1 MSSLLP
7 LPNATHS
14 PTVLVAD
21 DDRILRTLLAG
32 ILEDN
37 GYDVVEAVDGQDA
50 YSILS
55 KQPGSIDAALLDRNM
70 PGLDGLSLI
79 RLMKQNKELAQLPVV
94 MVTGASKPEQIR
106 EGLNAGVFYY
116 LTKPVERT
124 VVGAVVNSAVTEGRR
139 RRNFS
144 RQLQQHSGL
153 AMLQQG
159 LFTCHNCAEA
169 EQLATHLAPL
179 FPQPG
184 RALNGIAALLLNAVE
199 HGLLGLGYTLK
210 GEFLATG
217 SWQDEVAK
225 REALPENATRQVRVV
240 IERQPNLTR
249 LTIADPG
256 PGFDWRTY
264 LDFSHERAT
273 ARHGRGI
280 AQARASGFDKLAY
293 NPAGNIVQ
301 AEAGIR
307 PDLDW

>member
-1 MSSLLP
+1 MNLTAFP
-7 LPNATHS
+7 QPGTS

-21 DDRILRTLLAG
+21 DDRIIRTLLAG
-32 ILEDN
+32 VLEDN
-37 GYDVVEAVDGQDA
+37 GYTVMEAADGQDA

-70 PGLDGLSLI
+70 PGLDGLSLV
-79 RLMKQNKELAQLPVV
+79 RLMKQNKDLANLPVI
-94 MVTGASKPEQIR
+94 MVTGASKPEEVR

-124 VVGAVVNSAVTEGRR
+124 VVSAVVSSAVTEGRR

-159 LFTCHNCAEA
+159 IFTCQTCAGA

-179 FPQPG
+179 FPQPA
-184 RALNGIAALLLNAVE
+184 RAINGIAALLLNAVE
-199 HGLLGLGYTLK
+199 HGLLGIGYTRK
-210 GEFLATG
+210 GELLSTGGWAT
-217 SWQDEVAK
+217 EVAA
-225 REALPENATRQVRVV
+225 REAKSENTNKHVRVV
-240 IERQPNLTR
+240 IERAPTLTR
-249 LTIADPG
+249 LTVADPG
-256 PGFDWRTY
+256 PGFDWRSY

-273 ARHGRGI
+273 AQHGRGI

-293 NPAGNIVQ
+293 NPTGNIVQ

-307 PDLDW
+307 PDLHW